1 MAKSANIKM
10 HILYC
15 KHSDVK
21 YLSGDIT
28 DYLCNAVNQITP
40 LEAIGAQ
47 KDRGVWAIALK
58 SADAKSILLTIKSL
72 AIQDR
77 AVPLYGHNPFHSG
90 GNRHDY
96 ERVVIKDYPM
106 WEPNELVLK
115 SIKSFAGLKLMSNDV
130 MYSKAR
136 QNGTTAVSPYFNGDR
151 FIFAERPVPQLPD
164 RVKIGQHLCR
174 IWYASKNV
182 QCIRCG
188 GAHYTNDDSKCAAF
202 SEPRDDIEVFADGP
216 LSNFTRCEVKMNDG
230 KLSFITSEHAYQ
242 FRACEEHMRAD
253 LAEKIYKVTSPFQ
266 AKSIATEVKD
276 DNPDSKWNQMKLSV
290 MKEVLTAKL
299 QSSVDFKN
307 YLLSTDNR
315 ILVEASPYDNYWGS
329 GLPFNVTCTTKPE
342 CFPGKNMLGNLL
354 CELRSDLRSNHSS
367 NINDAVKCSAD
378 GNAEKVH
385 IGTAA
390 SGVHMDGDLEKSS
403 NDSTVDGDS
412 TKAPADI
419 AGTDGATNTTATPGE
434 STNPQPATSRQSRHM
449 ERSGSTA
456 INRSLSA
463 NEKPRRSNSPLIRE
477 YFKQQTLKRKRI
489 LSPQDKDTSF
499 EGAPMDDEASSVNS
513 VEFRDEVEDT
523 AHK

>member
-1 MAKSANIKM
+1 MAKSVNIKM

-21 YLSGDIT
+21 YLSGNIT

-47 KDRGVWAIALK
+47 RNRGVWAIAVK
-58 SADAKSILLTIKSL
+58 SADAKSILLSIKSL

-106 WEPNELVLK
+106 WESNELVLK

-136 QNGTTAVSPYFNGDR
+136 QNGTTAVSPYFNGNR

-174 IWYASKNV
+174 IWYASKKV

-202 SEPRDDIEVFADGP
+202 SEPRDDIEVFADG
-216 LSNFTRCEVKMNDG
+216 LLLNFTRCEVKMNDG

-290 MKEVLTAKL
+290 MREVLTAKL
-299 QSSVDFKN
+299 HSSDDFKN

-315 ILVEASPYDNYWGS
+315 SLVEAP
-329 GLPFNVTCTTKPE
+329 PMTTTGAVGCRSMSLAPQTGVFSWEKHA
-342 CFPGKNMLGNLL
+342 GKSIM
-354 CELRSDLRSNHSS
+354 
-367 NINDAVKCSAD
+367 
-378 GNAEKVH
+378 
-385 IGTAA
+385 
-390 SGVHMDGDLEKSS
+390 
-403 NDSTVDGDS
+403 
-412 TKAPADI
+412 
-419 AGTDGATNTTATPGE
+419 
-434 STNPQPATSRQSRHM
+434 
-449 ERSGSTA
+449 
-456 INRSLSA
+456 
-463 NEKPRRSNSPLIRE
+463 
-477 YFKQQTLKRKRI
+477 
-489 LSPQDKDTSF
+489 
-499 EGAPMDDEASSVNS
+499 
-513 VEFRDEVEDT
+513 
-523 AHK
+523 